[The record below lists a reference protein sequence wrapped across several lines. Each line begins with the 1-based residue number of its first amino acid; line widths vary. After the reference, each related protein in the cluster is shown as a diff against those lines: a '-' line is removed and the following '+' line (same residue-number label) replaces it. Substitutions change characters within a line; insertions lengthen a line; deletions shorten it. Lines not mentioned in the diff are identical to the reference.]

1 MKNFKKVFFYLL
13 LAIGVLLI
21 ASVGSVFLF
30 KDKIIQQFIREAN
43 KQLATP
49 VKIGN
54 IDVSLF
60 EDFPHLSI
68 VFKDVYIEDSHPEQY
83 PLFTAASLSFRL
95 NPVEAYKGTYTIT
108 GLKIQDSETNL
119 KINSKGE
126 NNYTVSKE
134 SSGGAGVSFD
144 LQNVKL
150 QNTRVRYASIPD
162 NQEYI
167 FDSEG
172 LRASINT
179 RNDIYTIGAAGDILI
194 EKLKVN
200 SNSFLHG
207 KKFVVDA
214 DLVYDDI
221 NKELT
226 IKPSDLKLKSSHFD
240 VEGNYNWKEKSNI
253 ELSVVGKNA
262 NIQSLL
268 TLLPESSSSSLEK
281 YKSKGEVYFN
291 AKLKGEI
298 SEGKSPS
305 LSVDFG
311 FNDATLFHPGYKAEI
326 TNAKMTGTFYSQQV
340 LDGRHATLALKNVE
354 GKLNGELFRANL
366 SIVNFKDSD
375 VLLDFKGKLDAA
387 SVASFYPIENLKNVS
402 GTLLTDIA
410 FDGRLSWLKTK
421 ATAQR
426 ASTRGS
432 IELQNINFLY
442 GKEETPVKNL
452 MGTLQFNNNDLAL
465 SNVSAILGNSDFL
478 LNGFFKN
485 IITFLLFEN
494 QPIGIETDLKSN
506 FLDLDQLFALG
517 FGKTSPNNTK
527 DTPEY
532 EFGISRN
539 VFLNFNCNVNAM
551 RYKRF
556 YATRMKGDLLVK
568 NQMAV
573 SRGIALQTMGGGLN
587 LSGIVDAKNPKAID
601 VVSSFNLKGI
611 HLDSVFYVFENFKQ
625 DFIMDKHLKGSTDA
639 TVTLEMVLHPS
650 LRLFQETL
658 IADISASIKN
668 GQLNNFEPMQKLNK
682 YLDDDGLS
690 KIRFSELK
698 NDIHIE
704 NKTIYIPQME
714 IRTNVTSLKLSG
726 THTFDQRIDY
736 HIVAPLRNRKKIKE
750 ADAEGA
756 FEEDPTGAKIY
767 LKITGTTDNYRISY
781 DTDAVKKKIVT
792 ELKNEVQELKDAFK
806 NKGAKKKKELELE
819 EDEYFEWGV
828 EPDSTKRKN

>member
-1 MKNFKKVFFYLL
+1 MRTFKKVFFYLL
-13 LAIGVLLI
+13 LTIGVLLI

-43 KQLATP
+43 KQLSTP
-49 VKIGN
+49 VKIGE

-95 NPVEAYKGTYTIT
+95 NPVEAYNGTYIIT
-108 GLKIQDSETNL
+108 GLKVQGSETNL
-119 KINSKGE
+119 KINSKGV

-134 SSGGAGVSFD
+134 STGGAGVSFD

-162 NQEYI
+162 SQEYI
-167 FDSEG
+167 FDSDD
-172 LRASINT
+172 LHASINT
-179 RNDIYTIGAAGDILI
+179 RNDIYTIGAVGDILI

-200 SNSFLHG
+200 STSFLDG
-207 KKFVVDA
+207 KTFVVDA
-214 DLVYDDI
+214 NLVYDDI
-221 NKELT
+221 NKALT
-226 IKPSDLKLKSSHFD
+226 INPSDLQLKDSHFD
-240 VEGNYNWKEKSNI
+240 VDGIYNWKEKSKI
-253 ELSVVGKNA
+253 ELSVVGKDA

-298 SEGKSPS
+298 SKDKSPS
-305 LSVDFG
+305 LTVDFG
-311 FNDATLFHPGYKAEI
+311 FNNATLFHPDYKAEI
-326 TNAKMTGTFYSQQV
+326 TNAKLSGTFYSQYI
-340 LDGRHATLALKNVE
+340 LDERYATLSLKNVE
-354 GKLNGELFRANL
+354 GKLNGELFQANL
-366 SIVNFKDSD
+366 SIENFKDSD

-387 SVASFYPIENLKNVS
+387 SVAGFYPIENLKEVS
-402 GTLLTDIA
+402 GTMLADIA
-410 FDGRLSWLKTK
+410 FDGRLSWLKSK

-432 IELQNINFLY
+432 IELQGINFLY
-442 GKEETPVKNL
+442 GKDETPIKNL
-452 MGTLQFNNNDLAL
+452 AGTLQFNNNDLAL

-517 FGKTSPNNTK
+517 FGKEGEGDS
-527 DTPEY
+527 DSPEY
-532 EFGISRN
+532 EFSISRN
-539 VFLNFNCNVNAM
+539 IFLNFNCNVNAM

-556 YATRMKGDLLVK
+556 HATKMKGDLLVK

-573 SRGIALQTMGGGLN
+573 SRGINLKTMGGELS

-625 DFIMDKHLKGSTDA
+625 DFIMDKHLKGSSDA
-639 TVTLEMVLHPS
+639 TVSLEMVLNPS
-650 LRLFQETL
+650 LHLFQETL

-690 KIRFSELK
+690 NIRFSDLK

-736 HIVAPLRNRKKIKE
+736 HIIAPLRNRKKIKE

-767 LKITGTTDNYRISY
+767 LKITGTTDDYRVSY

-806 NKGAKKKKELELE
+806 NKGARKKKELELE
-819 EDEYFEWGV
+819 EDEYFEWEI
-828 EPDSTKRKN
+828 EPDTTKVKN